1 MSKQKQNEHQKVSQQ
16 QLEIRDQPW
25 DHKQSKQFRKEYPN
39 IMPDSCLGNKSDIF
53 YYNNENNQLKR
64 QVQPPKDV
72 F

>member
-25 DHKQSKQFRKEYPN
+25 DHKQSKQFRKEHPN

>member
-25 DHKQSKQFRKEYPN
+25 DYKQSKQFRKEHPN

-53 YYNNENNQLKR
+53 YHNNENNQLKR